1 MEFNQKK
8 AIVFDLDGTLLNTLQ
23 DLKDSL
29 NAALKQNGL
38 PERTTE
44 EVRQFV
50 GNGLGNLIARA
61 IPDGRQNPLYH
72 TVLEDMRL
80 IYAQNANRTTCP
92 YDGIPAL
99 IDALLA
105 RGYRLAVVSNKP
117 DEQVK
122 SLCQLYFPSI
132 PITVGQR
139 ADVRLKPAPDSVLE
153 AIRQLGCSVEDA
165 VYIGD
170 SEVDVQTAQN
180 AHIPCIS
187 VLWGFRDQSQLLAA
201 GADRFAETPAEMP
214 GLLESFFVY

>member
-1 MEFNQKK
+1 MKFNQKK
-8 AIVFDLDGTLLNTLQ
+8 AIVFDLDGTLLDTLQ

-29 NAALKQNGL
+29 NAALKQNDL
-38 PERTTE
+38 PERTIE

-153 AIRQLGCSVEDA
+153 AIRHLGCSVEDA

-170 SEVDVQTAQN
+170 SEVDVETAQN
-180 AHIPCIS
+180 AGIPCII
-187 VLWGFRDQSQLLAA
+187 VTWGFRDREDLVKLNP
-201 GADRFAETPAEMP
+201 DYIVDTAEE
-214 GLLESFFVY
+214 LYDVIKHL